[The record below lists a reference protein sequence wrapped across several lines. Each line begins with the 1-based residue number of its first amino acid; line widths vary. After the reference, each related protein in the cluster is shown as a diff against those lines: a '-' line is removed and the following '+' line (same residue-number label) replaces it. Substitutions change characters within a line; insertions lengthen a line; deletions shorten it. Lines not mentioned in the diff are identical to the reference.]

1 MLASEIFLPIP
12 SHGALPEAYRWV
24 MESDGKAPEPEVEN
38 PAESVAPKASGTA
51 TEVSDAGQLRSE
63 RFRTLLRSRKNLTGL
78 IGITLLV
85 TIVGAFYGPASAV
98 IGLVVT
104 AALGLLVIYLVARH
118 QARQAF
124 FDSYSASRGLAR
136 VKPALGSPVPFL
148 GKGDSRKVD
157 EGMSGTLEPGIEGVL
172 CLYTYT
178 VTSSDG
184 DGNQTSTDY
193 PFTIVFADLPEV
205 TPFMP
210 ELFVRKKSGL
220 KALEKFE
227 DAFRGNHERVTLES
241 EAMRDR
247 YEVFVRKDQDPVWVR
262 ELFSPSFI
270 VWLTDT
276 PPGGF
281 AFEIANGKI
290 CCFVPGHRT
299 TSAGLDEVKSVGCAV
314 IRRLREEASEG
325 SPPTPDAAA

>member
-1 MLASEIFLPIP
+1 MDSEGTTPP
-12 SHGALPEAYRWV
+12 EGEEVEAGA
-24 MESDGKAPEPEVEN
+24 APEPT
-38 PAESVAPKASGTA
+38 AGSASGVEA
-51 TEVSDAGQLRSE
+51 EINDAAQLRSE
-63 RFRTLLRSRKNLTGL
+63 RFRTLLRSRKNLVGL
-78 IGITLLV
+78 VGMTLLI
-85 TIVGAFYGPASAV
+85 TIVGAFYGPVSAL
-98 IGLVVT
+98 IGFVVT
-104 AALGLLVIYLVARH
+104 AALGIGVVYLVARH

-124 FDSYSASRGLAR
+124 FDSYAASRGLDR
-136 VKPALGSPVPFL
+136 VKTDLGSPVPFL

-157 EGMSGTLEPGIEGVL
+157 EGLVGTLEPGIDGML

-193 PFTIVFADLPEV
+193 PFTVVFADLPEV

-210 ELFVRKKSGL
+210 DLFVRRKSGL

-227 DAFRGNHERVTLES
+227 DAFRGDHERVTLES

-276 PPGGF
+276 PPSGF
-281 AFEIANGKI
+281 AFEISNGKI
-290 CCFVPGHRT
+290 CCFVPKHRT
-299 TSAGLDEVKSVGCAV
+299 TAAGLDEVKSVSCSV
-314 IRRLREEASEG
+314 IRRLREEAAEG
-325 SPPTPDAAA
+325 SSRVPDGAI